1 MTTGK
6 TIALTRL
13 KQRWYSILYLKKKQI
28 FKKSGNRCVVFL
40 TGKGWWHCFHTSF
53 IFDAENLASLYS
65 GAKSNVRDRVLGE
78 VEKNCFIALP
88 AKDDTV
94 ASCLQN
100 HVSLLGKERSSVI
113 IVQRGHYQWI
123 FWWVDSEISRSQHH
137 QTSGS
142 TGLGSTCLWAT
153 YHR

>member
-6 TIALTRL
+6 TIALTRH
-13 KQRWYSILYLKKKQI
+13 KQRWYSILYLKNKQI
-28 FKKSGNRCVVFL
+28 FKKSGNHSVVFL

-53 IFDAENLASLYS
+53 IFDAESLASLYS

-88 AKDDTV
+88 VKDDTV
-94 ASCLQN
+94 ASCPQN
-100 HVSLLGKERSSVI
+100 HMSLLGKERSSVI
-113 IVQRGHYQWI
+113 IIQKGHYQWI